1 MQMCWGVKK
10 YFRIFMITHPA
21 SSNSSDKKYQEHGQ
35 FPNNCGWCE
44 TWLGFISRL
53 MMRLAPPTPTPGQDS
68 QDQVIFPITRLE
80 LSLYSRETMRHENH
94 EQTKCSLKTNI
105 FKPMCKDQVT
115 VKRTSSWQNHEMFNE
130 HFLAK
135 SYHHYSELASKSRH
149 SIKSK

>member
-80 LSLYSRETMRHENH
+80 LSLNSRETMRHENH
-94 EQTKCSLKTNI
+94 EQTKCFLKTNI
-105 FKPMCKDQVT
+105 
-115 VKRTSSWQNHEMFNE
+115 VKSMSKVPNHFELLVSWDVQLALF
-130 HFLAK
+130 FAK
-135 SYHHYSELASKSRH
+135 SHHHHYSIQSLQVSRQ
-149 SIKSK
+149 IQ